1 VKRDLELIRKI
12 VLQVEGIPTGYVK
25 DELDVEGYSPE
36 QIGYHSYLV
45 IDAGL
50 AKGVDVT
57 TYGCTSPN
65 WRILHLTSAGHDF
78 ADTARDE
85 GFWRKATGLAR
96 DKAGTVT
103 LDMMKQ
109 ILISLIKHALDL

>member
-1 VKRDLELIRKI
+1 MKRDLELIRKL
-12 VLQVEGIPTGYVK
+12 VLQVEAIPTGYIK
-25 DELDVEGYSPE
+25 EEIEIEGYSAE
-36 QIGYHSYLV
+36 QIGYHSYLM

-78 ADTARDE
+78 ADAARDE
-85 GFWRKATGLAR
+85 SFWRKATGLVR
-96 DKAGTVT
+96 DKGGTVT
-103 LDMMKQ
+103 LDLMKQ
-109 ILISLIKHALDL
+109 ILISLIKHSLDL